1 MLTLTNPRVARAP
14 YPPYTAGSTPHTVSM
29 CVFDSLVDEAKPGD
43 RVMVTAG
50 RAHWRVIDAIPRRRL
65 RPVLTQEPREGLKCR
80 RE

>member
-50 RAHWRVIDAIPRRRL
+50 HTGV
-65 RPVLTQEPREGLKCR
+65 
-80 RE
+80 